1 MGTMNF
7 PLSFWD
13 LSMWLAVTA
22 IILLI
27 TSELISPYY
36 GKTNLLINKKR
47 LRNIAL
53 ITATLFLI
61 TVAVK
66 IATIIINPSS

>member
-1 MGTMNF
+1 MRF

-13 LSMWLAVTA
+13 ISLWLAVTS

-36 GKTNLLINKKR
+36 GKTNILINKKR
-47 LRNIAL
+47 LRNAAL
-53 ITATLFLI
+53 TTGILFLI
-61 TVAVK
+61 TVV
-66 IATIIINPSS
+66 IRIYSLVTST

>member
-1 MGTMNF
+1 MQF

-13 LSMWLAVTA
+13 ISLWLAVTS

-36 GKTNLLINKKR
+36 GRTNLPINKRR
-47 LRNIAL
+47 LKNVSLSLGA
-53 ITATLFLI
+53 LFLV
-61 TVAVK
+61 TVA
-66 IATIIINPSS
+66 IRIIGILYSF

>member
-1 MGTMNF
+1 MQF

-13 LSMWLAVTA
+13 ISLWLAVTA

-47 LRNIAL
+47 LRNVSI
-53 ITATLFLI
+53 IVSTLFLI
-61 TVAVK
+61 TVAIR
-66 IATIIINPSS
+66 IATIIISP

>member
-1 MGTMNF
+1 MIF

-13 LSMWLAVTA
+13 ISLWLAVTA

-47 LRNIAL
+47 LRNVAL
-53 ITATLFLI
+53 IMSTLFLI
-61 TVAVK
+61 TVALR
-66 IATIIINPSS
+66 IYEIITST

>member
-1 MGTMNF
+1 MSF

-13 LSMWLAVTA
+13 ISLWLAVTA

-47 LRNIAL
+47 LRNVAL
-53 ITATLFLI
+53 VMSILFLI
-61 TVAVK
+61 TVV
-66 IATIIINPSS
+66 IRIYGIITST

>member
-1 MGTMNF
+1 MQF
-7 PLSFWD
+7 PLTFNDIS
-13 LSMWLAVTA
+13 LWLAITA

-47 LRNIAL
+47 LKQTAL
-53 ITATLFLI
+53 AIGTLFLI
-61 TVAVK
+61 TVAIRIYQILVS
-66 IATIIINPSS
+66 I

>member
-1 MGTMNF
+1 MDF

-13 LSMWLAVTA
+13 ISLWLAVTA

-36 GKTNLLINKKR
+36 GKTNILINKKR
-47 LRNIAL
+47 LRNVAL
-53 ITATLFLI
+53 TISIMFLI
-61 TVAVK
+61 TVA
-66 IATIIINPSS
+66 IRIYRIITST